1 MITYLLLVNL
11 PVICHLKILPKRNS
25 SQYGVTP
32 PERPVNLAKH
42 DSLLAICP
50 AW

>member
-11 PVICHLKILPKRNS
+11 PVICHLKILPKRNP
-25 SQYGVTP
+25 SQYGINP
-32 PERPVNLAKH
+32 PELPVNLAKH
-42 DSLLAICP
+42 YSLLEICP